1 LASTSQTVDQTQVES
16 VGVVMRRT
24 KLRAAQFPLVLVI
37 AWALAACGGGS
48 NSSTTSKPATPAST
62 PATTYASK
70 LFVVPFDATP
80 PAWLSAKPN
89 AELANFVTWETTDA
103 ARAIRFLVPVKLY
116 RPGSTATTAVPKDY
130 LAYLLSQATQGGRFT
145 DVAKTSVGGRPAT
158 ILTAT
163 TSEQLEGSL
172 GCPKAGMAAE
182 DCYGLQPDLVLRMAV
197 VNLGDQTL
205 LAWLRT
211 SRSATVQDRATASA
225 SFEQMLA
232 SVRFSNRAV
241 QAAPAGPVASP
252 IDGVWR
258 ARWTHA
264 ELVKS
269 PLTVLPDED
278 NAGNWGTYTLTFKRG
293 RVTEAQSNRL
303 GKWAG
308 AGSFQLTGDVLDWT
322 RDSGE
327 HFVMRWSRKGNQ
339 LTLKRDETLGGGPT
353 PFVIKP
359 WVLQQ

>member
-1 LASTSQTVDQTQVES
+1 
-16 VGVVMRRT
+16 MRAYR
-24 KLRAAQFPLVLVI
+24 FPLVLLI

-48 NSSTTSKPATPAST
+48 DSSTAGTPATPAST

-80 PAWLSAKPN
+80 PAWLSTTPPV
-89 AELANFVTWETTDA
+89 ELPNFVTWETKDA
-103 ARAIRFLVPVKLY
+103 TRAVRFLVPVKLY
-116 RPGSTATTAVPKDY
+116 RPGSTATSAVPKDY
-130 LAYLLSQATQGGRFT
+130 LAYLLGQAKQGGRFT
-145 DVAKTSVGGRPAT
+145 DLVKTSVGGRPAT

-163 TSEQLEGSL
+163 TSTQLEGSL
-172 GCPKAGMAAE
+172 GCPKAGMGAG
-182 DCYGLQPDLVLRMAV
+182 DCYGLQPDLVLRIAV
-197 VNLGDQTL
+197 VEVGDKTL

-241 QAAPAGPVASP
+241 QATPAGPVASP

-264 ELVKS
+264 ELVNS
-269 PLTVLPDED
+269 PLTLLPDED
-278 NAGNWGTYTLTFKRG
+278 NDGNWGTYTITFKRG
-293 RVTEAQSNRL
+293 RVSETQQNPL

-308 AGSFQLTGDVLDWT
+308 AGSYQLRGDVLDWT
-322 RDSGE
+322 RDNGE

-339 LTLKRDETLGGGPT
+339 LTLTRDDTLGVGPT

-359 WVLQQ
+359 WVLQP